1 MTKKEKEQLV
11 PIWERRNLTVDEAS
25 VYTGIGA
32 DNLRELSDRE
42 DCEFVLWNGIK
53 VCR

>member
-25 VYTGIGA
+25 VYMPSVT
-32 DNLRELSDRE
+32 
-42 DCEFVLWNGIK
+42 V
-53 VCR
+53 